1 MRTSDQEK
9 AHFSAL
15 LHINLSAFSFYE
27 EEGYLMKKIT
37 ITCLFI
43 VSILFAA
50 AQPSRDTTLKEQKE
64 NVIKATTIIQVEN
77 LGAIINTENPEMRPT
92 ISADGNLLFFI
103 RQNDPANIQYAT
115 IPNSQDI
122 WYSMRDSMG
131 KWSPAKHLSA
141 KVNASHY
148 NAVFWISP
156 DLNRILLKGSFID
169 GQYYGMGVSM
179 IHKRRDNSWTDAQM
193 LKIRN
198 FGKFNMTPQFGASMG
213 QDGKTLLFY
222 MTDKKGSFEN
232 DLYVSFLEGN
242 DIWTAPKSLGKK
254 INLPDY
260 NEMSPFIAADGKTLY
275 FSSDRPGGIGE
286 NDIWM
291 AKRLDD
297 SWTKWSDP
305 VNLGR
310 PINTEG
316 SEAFFTL
323 DAGGEY
329 AYLTSSDGAFGAS
342 DIVRV
347 KLLEKEK
354 PNPVVLVSGNVYNAK
369 TKQPLEAS
377 LVYETLPDGTEV
389 GNGISSPA
397 DGSFKMVLPY
407 DKNYSIRAS
416 ADKFF
421 AISENLNLD
430 SLVKA
435 GYKEI
440 HKDLYMVPIEIGQV
454 FRLNNVF
461 FDFDK
466 YSLRPESFVELDRVV
481 AFLNEYPNIEI
492 EMSAHTDSKGS
503 DEYNMTL
510 SHNRA
515 KSVREYIIS
524 KGIAATRIISQ
535 GYGETKPVADNN
547 NDDGTDNPEGRQLNR
562 RVEFKILKN

>member
-1 MRTSDQEK
+1 MKTT
-9 AHFSAL
+9 FTFCAL
-15 LHINLSAFSFYE
+15 V
-27 EEGYLMKKIT
+27 
-37 ITCLFI
+37 LF
-43 VSILFAA
+43 VLGAA
-50 AQPSRDTTLKEQKE
+50 AQPAIDTTLKEQKE
-64 NVIKATTIIQVEN
+64 NIIKETTIVKVEN
-77 LGAIINTENPEMRPT
+77 LGELINTAHPEMRPT

-103 RQNDPANIQYAT
+103 RQNDPANVQYQT
-115 IPNSQDI
+115 VPNSQDI
-122 WYSMRDSMG
+122 WYSTRDTTG
-131 KWSPAKHLSA
+131 KWSKAKHLSA
-141 KVNASHY
+141 KVNASQY
-148 NAVFWISP
+148 NAVYWISP
-156 DLNRILLKGSFID
+156 DLNTILLKGSFID
-169 GQYYGMGVSM
+169 GQYLGMGVSM
-179 IHKRRDNSWTDAQM
+179 IHKRPDNSWTNAEM

-198 FGKFNMTPQFGASMG
+198 FNKFAFTQQIGASMG
-213 QDGKTLLFY
+213 HDSKTLLFY
-222 MTDKKGSFEN
+222 MTDKKNSTDN

-260 NEMSPFIAADGKTLY
+260 NEMSPFIAADGVTLY
-275 FSSDRPGGIGE
+275 FSSDRPGGLGE

-291 AKRLDD
+291 SKRLDD

-305 VNLGR
+305 VNLGA
-310 PINTEG
+310 PINTTG

-369 TKQPLEAS
+369 TKQPLSAE
-377 LVYETLPDGTEV
+377 LIYQTLPDGADA
-389 GNGISSPA
+389 GNGVSSPV
-397 DGSFKMVLPY
+397 DGSFKIVLPY

-430 SLVKA
+430 SLIKA

-440 HKDLYMVPIEIGQV
+440 HKDLYLAPIEIGQV

-466 YSLRPESFVELDRVV
+466 FNLRPESYVELDRVV
-481 AFLNEYPNIEI
+481 KFLNDYPNIEI

-503 DEYNMTL
+503 DQYNFTL
-510 SHNRA
+510 SDNRA
-515 KSVREYIIS
+515 RSVMEYILS
-524 KGIAATRIISQ
+524 KGIAASRIISK
-535 GYGETKPVADNN
+535 GYGETLPVATNE
-547 NDDGTDNPEGRQLNR
+547 TDEGRQLNR